1 MSKTQPK
8 RAFLVRRFSPR
19 APQQVFRDVREDH
32 AGNRQRQFD
41 SLRKTGKVSLARLD
55 D

>member
-32 AGNRQRQFD
+32 AQSPTTGFD

>member
-32 AGNRQRQFD
+32 AGNRQ
-41 SLRKTGKVSLARLD
+41 
-55 D
+55 